1 MGGVY
6 FICLKIMAKK
16 SIPTA
21 GQKQWGVVLNN
32 HLSQAF
38 DAVNG
43 GLNTLSADPTSLTSD
58 DEGYTFINTT
68 TGELK
73 VFKGTGDGS
82 GVNDWY
88 VIKGSSS
95 NASGSRHPWLWA

>member
-1 MGGVY
+1 
-6 FICLKIMAKK
+6 MAKK

-43 GLNTLSADPTSLTSD
+43 GLNTLSADPTR
-58 DEGYTFINTT
+58 Y
-68 TGELK
+68 LK
-73 VFKGTGDGS
+73 ALETALV
-82 GVNDWY
+82 
-88 VIKGSSS
+88 
-95 NASGSRHPWLWA
+95 